1 MSDILRHL
9 ANQELEKMENKK
21 QQEKAKILEHS
32 NRLIPA
38 VISDYVANGEITK
51 FKIEEI
57 NQ

>member
-9 ANQELEKMENKK
+9 ANRELEKMEKEK
-21 QQEKAKILEHS
+21 QQEREKILEKS

-38 VISDYVANGEITK
+38 VIGDYVANGEITK

-57 NQ
+57 K